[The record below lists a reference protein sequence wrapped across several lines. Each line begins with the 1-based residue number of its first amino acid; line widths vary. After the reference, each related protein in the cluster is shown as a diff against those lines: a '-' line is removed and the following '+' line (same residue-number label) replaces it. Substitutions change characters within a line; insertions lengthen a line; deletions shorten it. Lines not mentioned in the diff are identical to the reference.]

1 MMLLEAAAALL
12 LGLGVLWLVFQPFLE
27 TGPQEPEF
35 IEPPELEETQRGQ
48 ALLALK
54 EIEFDLETGKLSD
67 ADYQMLKS
75 RYTAR
80 ALEAMRVEEGAAA
93 PVAGADGSHPPG
105 TSPGADVEQLIASR
119 VARLKAEGA
128 VATADAPQAC
138 PNCGPRPEADA
149 LWCSSCGSALPG
161 MRICAICQS
170 PVDGGAGFCVG
181 CGAPVA

>member
-93 PVAGADGSHPPG
+93 PVAGAD
-105 TSPGADVEQLIASR
+105 VEQLIASR

-128 VATADAPQAC
+128 VATADVPQVC

>member
-1 MMLLEAAAALL
+1 MMLIEAAAALL
-12 LGLGVLWLVFQPFLE
+12 LGLGVLWMVFQPFLE
-27 TGPQEPEF
+27 AGPAEPEF

-80 ALEAMRVEEGAAA
+80 ALEAMRVEEGV
-93 PVAGADGSHPPG
+93 PRVAGE
-105 TSPGADVEQLIASR
+105 DVEQLIASR

-128 VATADAPQAC
+128 VATADAPLAC
-138 PNCGPRPEADA
+138 LTCGPRPEADA
-149 LWCSSCGSALPG
+149 LWCSSCGTALPG
-161 MRICAICQS
+161 MRVCAICQS
-170 PVDGGAGFCVG
+170 PVDSGAGFCTG